1 MTYTV
6 KTPSNSFN
14 GKRAGVYFRNGEA
27 TVTNMDLIQVFT
39 DLGYEVIQ
47 PEPEAKPQPKPAAKK
62 APARKKRE
70 AE

>member
-27 TVTNMDLIQVFT
+27 TVTDTDLIQVFK
-39 DLGYEVIQ
+39 DLGYEVVE
-47 PEPEAKPQPKPAAKK
+47 PEPQPQPKPAAKK

>member
-1 MTYTV
+1 MTYKV

-27 TVTNMDLIQVFT
+27 TVEDQDLIPVFK
-39 DLGYEVIQ
+39 DLGYEVEEPQ
-47 PEPEAKPQPKPAAKK
+47 PEKKPAAKK

>member
-6 KTPSNSFN
+6 KTPSSSFN

-27 TVTNMDLIQVFT
+27 TVEDPNLIPVFT
-39 DLGYEVIQ
+39 DLGYEV
-47 PEPEAKPQPKPAAKK
+47 EEPQPKPAAKK